1 MRPRPQPPAVPAP
14 FERWVGLREAE
25 ELTGIPSSTIRNW
38 ARKQRIESRFELDES
53 GDRRYVEINEVVA
66 WADHLGRQH
75 KRVASRESPVASED
89 EGTSPESRV
98 ASAEDAASRESP
110 VAGTPHSESRDQEP
124 ETREHEAATR
134 DERPATRDESLATR
148 DPEPDAPPPQTQ
160 PDIPEGTMLV
170 PLDAWNKMLMQL
182 GNLHQAGQQLA
193 EARERAARAETE
205 VRFLRERL
213 AEMRDQTRQ
222 DSDRPVSPPVEETQ
236 PDPGSRDEDPLWVDL
251 YRRWKRRRR

>member
-53 GDRRYVEINEVVA
+53 GDRRYVEVNEVVA

-75 KRVASRESPVASED
+75 KRVASA
-89 EGTSPESRV
+89 
-98 ASAEDAASRESP
+98 ADAASRESP
-110 VAGTPHSESRDQEP
+110 VAKDVNAAAPEAALAKDVEVAGPEARVAGGPVSETRHGELETRDQ
-124 ETREHEAATR
+124 TARTR
-134 DERPATRDESLATR
+134 DEELAAR
-148 DPEPDAPPPQTQ
+148 DPEPDAPPPQTE

-213 AEMRDQTRQ
+213 AEMRDQARQ
-222 DSDRPVSPPVEETQ
+222 DSDIPVSPPAEETQ
-236 PDPGSRDEDPLWVDL
+236 PDPGSGEEDPLWVDL